1 MGETNVG
8 SIFATVGLRSTIT
21 SDLAGITSAFTSVGN
36 KVSSIGASI
45 GSSFTSSISNGLS
58 SLGNSFSG
66 FTSKAQSLGS
76 QMGII
81 KTAITGIATAKL
93 VSGFEEATSTFV
105 EFDDA
110 MRRVS
115 AAIGASEED
124 FKSLSEFARTAGTAM
139 GYTATETANAM
150 VLAAQA
156 GLGVKEIYSGLPAVM
171 ALARAGATDLGTSV
185 KTMTAIMTNYNLTAQ
200 DMGHI
205 GDVIAQGANE
215 STAEISEFAFALK
228 YAAQAAAPLNISLE
242 ETTALMMA
250 AADAGIRG
258 TTAGTNFRQAFVQM
272 ISPTNAAVDALAKYN
287 LTANDINLTNRDLY
301 EVIDVL
307 HNKQLTLNDAVT
319 IFGQRAGPM
328 MYSIITAGTQSLR
341 ENTTELENNV
351 GYMEKMTDEMQ
362 GGMGGAVRELNAA
375 FENLKITIGEDIAF
389 FLKPMINIITDL
401 TTAYSKLPD
410 WVQKTVIAFAGLAT
424 IGLAA
429 LTVIG
434 TFGVLI
440 DGVGVVLGA
449 LDLTLAGVV
458 GGFLSF
464 AGPAAAVGVA
474 LLYIEDKTGL
484 VSAAFD
490 LLYDMG
496 RIVWYGLS
504 GTISEAISDITGY
517 IDAFKSDLSELADDL
532 GLSGVVSAVGT
543 AWDNIKARWADG
555 VQNVKEVADKYEEAA
570 KKLELSTDDAG
581 NSVDETTEI
590 AGDAYSR
597 WSKYAWEMSDDVI
610 AANDEV
616 TNSMTET
623 ATKYQEAV
631 QSLMQDVQTKTTAN
645 ISFMSGVD
653 VDDLRRGIRTLND
666 ELIILNDNN
675 ELVKVSADGAITKLE
690 GMGAVTFDTTRGA
703 VTILTDGLSDAQIE
717 SGTLDKLINDMGNDV
732 VVLDNTKLDN
742 LNGQITTVDGSVGT
756 AKDNVITWEEAL
768 NNAGAVSFSVVNG
781 EVVGMTIVEKDAA
794 NQADLFKQSLD
805 NVNATPFTTVSGNLT
820 NLETLEYNDT
830 SQAELLN
837 STFGTTNLLP
847 FSTIQGNISN
857 VGSLT
862 DTDTGKAGTLNS
874 TLGDTNTAPFS
885 TLFGNL
891 GTGGVKVDTLKGKT
905 DDTNKSMSTL
915 GGFSFSTTISNL
927 GGVYNKLVDIYDQAK
942 TTISKL
948 LEVGKSSSSGS
959 SGSNKSSVYGYT
971 ESEATA
977 RKAAMTV
984 YNNNVKINTVN
995 NNGSSTS
1002 TTRTKS
1008 VV

>member
-8 SIFATVGLRSTIT
+8 SIYATVGLRSTIT
-21 SDLAGITSAFTSVGN
+21 SDLAGITSAFSSAGTKISNIG
-36 KVSSIGASI
+36 KSIGN
-45 GSSFTSSISNGLS
+45 SFTSSISNGLS

-66 FTSKAQSLGS
+66 FATKAQSLCS
-76 QMGII
+76 QMGIV
-81 KTAITGIATAKL
+81 KTAISGIATGKL
-93 VSGFEEATSTFV
+93 VSGFSEATSTFMD
-105 EFDDA
+105 FDDA

-124 FKSLSEFARTAGTAM
+124 FKALSSFARTAGTDM

-156 GLGVKEIYSGLPAVM
+156 GLSVNEIYSGLPAVM

-272 ISPTNAAVDALAKYN
+272 ISPTNAAVNALAKYN
-287 LTANDINLTNRDLY
+287 LTANDINLTNKDLY

-341 ENTTELENNV
+341 ENTAELENNV
-351 GYMEKMTDEMQ
+351 GYMEQMTDEMQ
-362 GGMGGAVRELNAA
+362 GGLGGAVRELNAA
-375 FENLKITIGEDIAF
+375 FENLKISIGEDVAF
-389 FLKPMINIITDL
+389 FLKPMVKVITEL
-401 TTAYSKLPD
+401 STAYSLLPD

-424 IGLAA
+424 IGLTVVTA
-429 LTVIG
+429 LG
-434 TFGVLI
+434 AFGILI

-449 LDLTLAGVV
+449 LDLTLSGVV
-458 GGFLSF
+458 AGFISF
-464 AGPAAAVGVA
+464 AGPAVAVGVA
-474 LLYIEDKTGL
+474 LLYIEEKTGL
-484 VSAAFD
+484 VSDAFD

-496 RIVWYGLS
+496 RVVWYGLS
-504 GTISEAISDITGY
+504 GTISEAISDISGY
-517 IDAFKSDLSELADDL
+517 IDGFKETLSGIAEDL
-532 GLSGVVSAVGT
+532 GLSGAVSAVGT
-543 AWDNIKARWADG
+543 AWDSIKTKWSEG
-555 VQNVKEVADKYEEAA
+555 VQNVHESADFYEEAA
-570 KKLELSTDDAG
+570 KKLELSTGDAG
-581 NSVDETTEI
+581 DSVDGTTEI

-597 WSKYAWEMSDDVI
+597 WSKYAWEMSDDVV

-631 QSLMQDVQTKTTAN
+631 QSLMQDVQTKTTAG
-645 ISFMSGVD
+645 ISFTSGVD

-703 VTILTDGLSDAQIE
+703 ITILTDGLTDAQLE
-717 SGTLDKLINDMGNDV
+717 SGTLDKLIKDMGNDV

-742 LNGQITTVDGSVGT
+742 LNGQITTVDGNVNT
-756 AKDNVITWEEAL
+756 ANDSVITWEEAL
-768 NNAGAVSFSVVNG
+768 NRAGTVSFSVVNG

-805 NVNATPFTTVSGNLT
+805 NVNATPFTTIDGNLT
-820 NLETLEYNDT
+820 NLGTLEYDDT
-830 SQAELLN
+830 AKAEILN
-837 STFGTTNLLP
+837 STFGTTNTLP
-847 FSTIQGNISN
+847 FSTIQGNLTT
-857 VGSLT
+857 VGSNT
-862 DTDTGKAGTLNS
+862 QDDTGKAGTLNS
-874 TLGDTNTAPFS
+874 TFGTTNGLPFGGII
-885 TLFGNL
+885 GNL
-891 GTGGVKVDTLKGKT
+891 GTVGTKTLDADKKGKDANST
-905 DDTNKSMSTL
+905 FSTL
-915 GGFSFSTTISNL
+915 GGFSFSTTISGL
-927 GGVYNKLVDIYDQAK
+927 GGVYNKLVDVYNQAK
-942 TTISKL
+942 STISKL
-948 LEVGKSSSSGS
+948 MEVGSSSSSKS

-971 ESEATA
+971 DWEAA
-977 RKAAMTV
+977 SRKANMTV
-984 YNNNVKINTVN
+984 YNNNRVNTVN
-995 NNGSSTS
+995 NYGTSTS
-1002 TTRTKS
+1002 TTKTKS
-1008 VV
+1008 AV